1 MSFRFTGLVLG
12 AAAFCFAAPVAAEE
26 EGELTPGDTQLAEPV
41 TTAGSDAEAAS
52 RSGGNFQP
60 RIRISAGRA
69 IDLVGSERA
78 ARRVKI
84 LSTRPVSDDVVSDEA
99 FDGTMPAGSPLR
111 SSRVTSSF
119 GNRRHPISGGW
130 RLHAGVDMAASRGT
144 PIYATGS
151 GTVRYAGW
159 RGGYGL
165 LVVVDHGDGVE
176 TRYAHMSQLGT
187 SVGRKVRQGDVLG
200 RVGSTG
206 RSTGNHLHYETRVN
220 GVPVNPVH

>member
-1 MSFRFTGLVLG
+1 MNFRFPGLVLS
-12 AAAFCFAAPVAAEE
+12 AAACCFAGPVVAEE
-26 EGELTPGDTQLAEPV
+26 EGELAPSDTQLAEAATPES
-41 TTAGSDAEAAS
+41 SDPHALG
-52 RSGGNFQP
+52 RGGGNFQP
-60 RIRISAGRA
+60 RIRIATGRA
-69 IDLVGSERA
+69 IDLVGSESA

-84 LSTRPVSDDVVSDEA
+84 LSTRPVPEAGPDEA
-99 FDGTMPAGSPLR
+99 IDGSMPAGSPLR
-111 SSRVTSSF
+111 SSRVTSGF

-130 RLHAGVDMAASRGT
+130 RLHAGVDLAASRGT

-187 SVGRKVRQGDVLG
+187 SVGRKVRQGDMLG

-220 GVPVNPVH
+220 GKPVNPVR